1 MNEATIKIIEGIAN
15 DVLILSHLIMEDDT
29 ISSNR
34 KINKNTLRDS
44 NLIKD
49 VETKIESIDNPVI
62 INALFNH
69 YVIFLEWSR
78 PKKHKKKP
86 PIDVLRDWALSR
98 GIPTDNDTLWKISY
112 AIWRDGHT
120 GRPILATLEK
130 EIEDSFDKEIFDK
143 LFNSIIEEITKYFN

>member
-1 MNEATIKIIEGIAN
+1 MNESILKVIEEIAK
-15 DVLILSHLIMEDDT
+15 DVLILSQLIMDDDS

-34 KINKNTLRDS
+34 KVNKNTLRDS
-44 NLIKD
+44 NLRKD
-49 VETKIESIDNPVI
+49 IETKIESLDNPVV

-69 YVIFLEWSR
+69 YIIFLEWSR

-98 GIPTDNDTLWKISY
+98 GIPTDNETLWKISY
-112 AIWRDGHT
+112 AIWRDGHQ

-130 EIEDSFDKEIFDK
+130 EIEVSFDKDIFDK
-143 LFNSIIEEITKYFN
+143 LFNSISEEITKYFN

>member
-1 MNEATIKIIEGIAN
+1 MNESILKVIEEIAK
-15 DVLILSHLIMEDDT
+15 DVLILSQLIMDDDS

-34 KINKNTLRDS
+34 KVNKNTLRDS
-44 NLIKD
+44 NLRKD
-49 VETKIESIDNPVI
+49 IETKIESLDNPVV

-69 YVIFLEWSR
+69 YIIFLEWSR

-98 GIPTDNDTLWKISY
+98 GIPTDNETLWKISY
-112 AIWRDGHT
+112 AIWRDGHQ

-130 EIEDSFDKEIFDK
+130 EIEESFDKDIFDK
-143 LFNSIIEEITKYFN
+143 LFNSISEEITKYFN